1 MVGAGATRSAV
12 HNYTPGPQRVSLG
25 GYRRVLYPIFHCYP
39 VFKAS
44 SPCLSAE
51 PTESTS
57 ERRLKRPPF
66 GGPAERSHSVGRST
80 LCAPLD
86 FQVVPRHQL
95 EKYST
100 SPRGVKLIF
109 RCSSKSQTGIA
120 ALADLEHLALELAAR
135 KREPLVA
142 YDPPADPHGPA
153 LYKAACLAVRAREAC
168 EPDQVYNPDLLVVR
182 QPDHRRIIWYFAAH
196 DGIKELLGVGCG
208 RLPVELAHQRAGQLT
223 FLLDGL
229 ALLHRPVEQKGVVI
243 VHQVVGDAHDLPE
256 HLTRRLCYA
265 YVVADGLAHL
275 DLAVGA
281 DEKRGRNDALGSLP
295 LVLHHLPAHE
305 QVVELVCSSELDV
318 SFYRDRII
326 GLHQR
331 IKKLCQ
337 RDLVVRSV
345 ALAEVVALQ
354 DAGQGRR
361 PGQPYEI
368 RHRQRREPLG
378 VVADLGPTAVEDYI
392 RLLEVGP
399 RVLLDLPRREDRTSL
414 RTPGRVADA
423 CRVVSYHEYSGVPQ
437 VLEGTELPQYHSEA
451 EMYVRG
457 RGVYTQFYPQ
467 SLATSETAVELLT
480 WDHIHGVPVD
490 RLVLWRSLH

>member
-66 GGPAERSHSVGRST
+66 GGPGERSHSVGRST

-109 RCSSKSQTGIA
+109 HCSSKSQTGIA
-120 ALADLEHLALELAAR
+120 ALADLEHLALELSAR
-135 KREPLVA
+135 KREPLVT

-153 LYKAACLAVRAREAC
+153 LYKAPRLAVRAREAC
-168 EPDQVYNPDLLVVR
+168 EPDQVDYPDLLVVW
-182 QPDHRRIIWYFAAH
+182 QQDHRRIIWYFAAH

-208 RLPVELAHQRAGQLT
+208 RLPVELTHQRAAQFT

-229 ALLHRPVEQKGVVI
+229 ALRHRPVEQKGVVV
-243 VHQVVGDAHDLPE
+243 VHKVVGDAHDLPE
-256 HLTRRLCYA
+256 HLTRRVCYA

-281 DEKRGRNDALGSLP
+281 DQERGRDDALGDLP
-295 LVLHHLPAHE
+295 VVLHHLPAHE
-305 QVVELVCSSELDV
+305 QVVELVCTAELDV
-318 SFYRDRII
+318 SFYRNGVVR
-326 GLHQR
+326 LHQG
-331 IKKLCQ
+331 IQKLGK
-337 RDLVVRSV
+337 RDLVVRGVS
-345 ALAEVVALQ
+345 LAEVVAFQ
-354 DAGQGRR
+354 YAGQGRR
-361 PGQPYEI
+361 PGQPYKVC
-368 RHRQRREPLG
+368 HRQRRKPLG
-378 VVADLGPTAVEDYI
+378 VAADLGPIAVEDQV

-399 RVLLDLPRREDRTSL
+399 RVLLDLPRREDGTRL

-423 CRVVSYHEYSGVPQ
+423 RSVVPYHEHSRVPQ
-437 VLEGTELPQYHSEA
+437 ILEGTKLP
-451 EMYVRG
+451 
-457 RGVYTQFYPQ
+457 
-467 SLATSETAVELLT
+467 
-480 WDHIHGVPVD
+480 
-490 RLVLWRSLH
+490 

>member
-51 PTESTS
+51 PTESTL

-66 GGPAERSHSVGRST
+66 GGPGERSHSVGRST

-86 FQVVPRHQL
+86 FQVVLRHQL

-100 SPRGVKLIF
+100 SARGVKPVF
-109 RCSSKSQTGIA
+109 RYFSESETGVA
-120 ALADLEHLALELAAR
+120 ALADLEHLAFELSAR

-153 LYKAACLAVRAREAC
+153 LYKAARLAVRAREAC
-168 EPDQVYNPDLLVVR
+168 ECDQVDDPDLLLVW
-182 QPDHRRIIWYFAAH
+182 QLDHRRIFRHFAAH
-196 DGIKELLGVGCG
+196 DSIKELLGAGCG
-208 RLPVELAHQRAGQLT
+208 RLPVKRTHQRAGQLA
-223 FLLDGL
+223 FLLDGF
-229 ALLHRPVEQKGVVI
+229 ALRHRPVEQKGVVI

-256 HLTRRLCYA
+256 HLTRRVRYA

-281 DEKRGRNDALGSLP
+281 DEKRGRDNTLGPLP
-295 LVLHHLPAHE
+295 VVLHHLPAHE
-305 QVVELVCSSELDV
+305 QVVELVCAPQLDV
-318 SFYRDRII
+318 GFYRDRVI

-331 IKKLCQ
+331 IEELRQ
-337 RDLVVRSV
+337 RDLVVRGV
-345 ALAEVVALQ
+345 PLAEVVALQ

-368 RHRQRREPLG
+368 CHRKRREPL
-378 VVADLGPTAVEDYI
+378 
-392 RLLEVGP
+392 
-399 RVLLDLPRREDRTSL
+399 
-414 RTPGRVADA
+414 
-423 CRVVSYHEYSGVPQ
+423 
-437 VLEGTELPQYHSEA
+437 
-451 EMYVRG
+451 
-457 RGVYTQFYPQ
+457 
-467 SLATSETAVELLT
+467 
-480 WDHIHGVPVD
+480 
-490 RLVLWRSLH
+490 